1 MATKKTKIFTSVDKE
16 GNIIKTEFEDRVK
29 KKYNIP
35 AEYVNLGM
43 YFVIPILTGLF
54 IGLWLDKRFDRKGFF
69 TILLMSIGVIA
80 SFYNLFKLYKQDE
93 SAH

>member
-1 MATKKTKIFTSVDKE
+1 MSKTKKKIFTTVDKE
-16 GNIIKTEFEDRVK
+16 GNVIKTETEGRVK
-29 KKYNIP
+29 KKYIIP
-35 AEYVNLGM
+35 SEYFNLGM
-43 YFVIPILTGLF
+43 YFLVPILTGLF

-80 SFYNLFKLYKQDE
+80 SFYNLIKLYRDE